1 MSNIITIELCA
12 EDRARID
19 RLIAA
24 VEKRTVQVESALE
37 QKYNI
42 KTEPTDDPV
51 TKALADAL
59 NRAQESQNKA
69 TGEQETPT
77 PTTTTQ
83 TEETPTVE
91 AVEPQPIARKV
102 DRAELRAKVVE
113 LSAKGLKE
121 QVKAVVRLYGQTV
134 PTIPEDKIAECY
146 ERLVALEG

>member
-42 KTEPTDDPV
+42 KTEPTEDPV
-51 TKALADAL
+51 TKALADTL
-59 NRAQESQNKA
+59 SRAQESQNKA
-69 TGEQETPT
+69 TGEQETPA
-77 PTTTTQ
+77 PTTTPQ

-91 AVEPQPIARKV
+91 AVEPQPTARKV

-121 QVKAVVRLYGQTV
+121 QVKAVVREYGQTV

-146 ERLVALEG
+146 EKLEALEV

>member
-42 KTEPTDDPV
+42 KTEPTDDPAL
-51 TKALADAL
+51 KALREAIDKV
-59 NRAQESQNKA
+59 QENQKQA
-69 TGEQETPT
+69 TGEQEAPT

-83 TEETPTVE
+83 EEEKPTGEENEPTAPIKTVTRADLGAKVREMMTKGFKEQTKEIVKSYAPTVPG
-91 AVEPQPIARKV
+91 V
-102 DRAELRAKVVE
+102 
-113 LSAKGLKE
+113 
-121 QVKAVVRLYGQTV
+121 
-134 PTIPEDKIAECY
+134 PEDKVAECY
-146 ERLVALEG
+146 SKLVALEG